1 MGAPLMSIICRP
13 VVIGAANTG
22 AQPANRIGSR
32 RPRGIASSSLRSL
45 VGVRLGRAARRS
57 QNRHDPGLRDPHQP
71 TMEYRMAKLTL
82 YHAAPSRSSITRW
95 MLEEIGEPSDI
106 HLLSLSKGDN
116 RAPNY
121 LAVNPMG
128 KVPAL
133 KHGDV
138 VITEGAAICAY
149 LADEFPRAKLN
160 VPIGSPRRGVYLKW
174 LFFGPNCIEAAMMD
188 RANPRKD
195 EPRRGMLGYGDFDTV
210 MDVTAKAV
218 AKGPYLMGEQFTAA
232 DVVVGST
239 LRWGMMFKLVPER
252 PEFTAYTNRLAAR
265 PPFQRA
271 EAKDKELAA
280 A

>member
-1 MGAPLMSIICRP
+1 
-13 VVIGAANTG
+13 
-22 AQPANRIGSR
+22 
-32 RPRGIASSSLRSL
+32 
-45 VGVRLGRAARRS
+45 
-57 QNRHDPGLRDPHQP
+57 
-71 TMEYRMAKLTL
+71 MAKLTL

-95 MLEEIGEPSDI
+95 MLEEVGEPYDI

-138 VITEGAAICAY
+138 VITEAAAICAY

-160 VPIGSPRRGVYLKW
+160 VPVGTPRRGVYLK
-174 LFFGPNCIEAAMMD
+174 C
-188 RANPRKD
+188 
-195 EPRRGMLGYGDFDTV
+195 
-210 MDVTAKAV
+210 
-218 AKGPYLMGEQFTAA
+218 AA

-265 PPFQRA
+265 PAFQRA
-271 EAKDKELAA
+271 EAQDKELAA